1 MEALRQNISTPRKD
15 LAVIANQIPDGV
27 RMLDLGC
34 GDGSLLKMLTLEKN
48 INGLGVEVDQDK
60 IIECIANGVPV
71 IHADLNKKLPF
82 KDNSFDYVVLSRTL
96 QTVERPDLLL
106 REMSRVG
113 SMIVISFINFAFCKA
128 RLQLLLRG
136 RMPVTE
142 TLPSTWFN
150 TENIHLATILDF
162 RDLCTR
168 LGLDIQCETPLGHG
182 SEMLARVW
190 PNMFAQTCVFVLKS
204 GVYCIENP

>member
-1 MEALRQNISTPRKD
+1 MEMLRQNISEQRKD
-15 LAVIANQIPDGV
+15 FMVIADQIPDGS

-34 GDGSLLKMLTLEKN
+34 GDGSLLKILAQEKN
-48 INGLGVEVDQDK
+48 IKGLGVEGDQNK

-71 IHADLNKKLPF
+71 IHADLNDKLPF
-82 KDNSFDYVVLSRTL
+82 KDNSFDYVILSHTL
-96 QTVERPDLLL
+96 QTVKRPDLLL

-113 SMIVISFINFAFCKA
+113 NMIVISFINFAFYKA
-128 RLQLLLRG
+128 RIQLLLRG

-162 RDLCTR
+162 RDLCAR
-168 LGLDIQCETPLGHG
+168 LGLKIQHETPLGQG
-182 SEMLARVW
+182 AELFARVW
-190 PNMFAQTCVFVLKS
+190 PNMFAQTCVFVLQS
-204 GVYCIENP
+204 EVDCIENP